1 MRRRTKLTLHRT
13 ALQAARR
20 IRRRLI
26 HTFNVDLTEDA
37 LRRLVAG
44 RLTAA
49 ERQNVTVD
57 PKQVEQDAYKRLYSK
72 LRLDTGI
79 VQRRK
84 ARSTG
89 TTVLVCEAESQGFDP
104 DGGKY
109 ASCCETHST
118 IVNHENLKI
127 ALAHATSPEEWC
139 EECMKASPVG

>member
-1 MRRRTKLTLHRT
+1 MRRRTKPTRNRT

-20 IRRRLI
+20 IHRRLLQ
-26 HTFNVDLTEDA
+26 TFGVELSEDS
-37 LRRLVAG
+37 LRRSISGSL
-44 RLTAA
+44 LAA
-49 ERQNVTVD
+49 ERQGLRID
-57 PKQVEQDAYKRLYSK
+57 PKAVEQEAYTRLYSK

-89 TTVLVCEAESQGFDP
+89 TTVLVCEAEPQGFDP

-118 IVNHENLKI
+118 IVNHENLKT
-127 ALAHATSPEEWC
+127 ALAHAATPEEWC
-139 EECMKASPVG
+139 EECMKASAA